1 MGYEVTFEDGYK
13 NAKVEVDRDYS
24 FDYGFT
30 YDVDEIVDFINTE
43 ATSGKM
49 EFWEG
54 NGDFDDGEI
63 DDYFE
68 DEIVTLFTNADNT
81 KVVKVKF
88 RNARWKDETEYDF
101 WADLAKKKAEI
112 FGFRLSAKGDW
123 YEKTLKVERVVVA
136 D

>member
-1 MGYEVTFEDGYK
+1 M
-13 NAKVEVDRDYS
+13 
-24 FDYGFT
+24 
-30 YDVDEIVDFINTE
+30 E

-54 NGDFDDGEI
+54 NGDLDDDEI

-68 DEIVTLFTNADNT
+68 DEIFILFTNADNT
-81 KVVKVKF
+81 KVARVEI
-88 RNARWKDETEYDF
+88 NADRWDDEAEYNF

-112 FGFRLSAKGDW
+112 FSFRLSAKGKW
-123 YEKTLKVERVVVA
+123 HEKTLKVEKVVVA